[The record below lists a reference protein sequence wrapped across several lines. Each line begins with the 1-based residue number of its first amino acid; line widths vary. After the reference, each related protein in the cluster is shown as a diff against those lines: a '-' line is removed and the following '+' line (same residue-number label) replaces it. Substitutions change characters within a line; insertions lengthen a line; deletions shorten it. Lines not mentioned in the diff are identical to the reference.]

1 MRLFWEEL
9 RKIVSRKLVWGGVL
23 FLMILVTV
31 WTIVAVS
38 EEKTTIDGKT
48 YRGREAVVKDKELA
62 EEYKGVLTV
71 EKVQDIYNR
80 FGFYYYD
87 TKTGEP
93 VGNFCNYFITLNMTN
108 FNQTGGEDLSQ
119 IEFYEGTEWE
129 NNAQPFVE
137 GNTEFAYVRGWMLMQ
152 ENAMTFCVYLQLI
165 LIIALCPLFSE
176 EYSLR
181 TADLLLTTEDGKK
194 KGIWIKLLAAV
205 VFAVFLCILFGVFY
219 FELYMT
225 AFGAEG
231 LSASSQLIGSPFF
244 GFTPESIGGFF
255 LFEWALA
262 LAGMVLLA
270 GVTALLSAFS
280 KSSFL
285 TVIASLI
292 IYAVPIIWLKV
303 LAPTWILGTTGT
315 KLMNHFMVSMP
326 VWLQW
331 NWGFTFDGGQISV
344 HLLVA
349 AVVGVSAFCCAYFRY
364 RSYQG
369 QK

>member
-38 EEKTTIDGKT
+38 EEKTMIDGKT
-48 YRGREAVVKDKELA
+48 YRGREAVVEDKELA

-87 TKTGEP
+87 TKTGQP

-129 NNAQPFVE
+129 NNSQPFVE

-152 ENAMTFCVYLQLI
+152 ENAMTICVYLQLI
-165 LIIALCPLFSE
+165 LIAALCPLFSE

-181 TADLLLTTEDGKK
+181 TAES
-194 KGIWIKLLAAV
+194 
-205 VFAVFLCILFGVFY
+205 
-219 FELYMT
+219 T
-225 AFGAEG
+225 AYNRRREKEG
-231 LSASSQLIGSPFF
+231 NLDKI
-244 GFTPESIGGFF
+244 IGGGGFCGSVMCF
-255 LFEWALA
+255 IWSLLFWTVYDGVRGRGIVCFQPADRQSILRIY
-262 LAGMVLLA
+262 A
-270 GVTALLSAFS
+270 GVYRR
-280 KSSFL
+280 
-285 TVIASLI
+285 I
-292 IYAVPIIWLKV
+292 
-303 LAPTWILGTTGT
+303 
-315 KLMNHFMVSMP
+315 
-326 VWLQW
+326 
-331 NWGFTFDGGQISV
+331 
-344 HLLVA
+344 LLV
-349 AVVGVSAFCCAYFRY
+349 
-364 RSYQG
+364 
-369 QK
+369 